1 MTSMSEKSTKKLVLI
16 DAHAILHRAYH
27 ALPQFS
33 NSRGE
38 PTGALYGLSA
48 MLIKI
53 ITTLKPDYMVAA
65 YDLPKPTFRHEAY
78 KDYKA
83 GRAKA
88 DDALISQMKR
98 SREIF
103 EVFNIP
109 IYDKEGFEADDI
121 IGTIVEQVI
130 KDKRLKSK
138 DSVVDII
145 IATGDMDALQLVTD
159 KKVQVFTLKKGINDT
174 IMYDEE
180 AVKARFG
187 FGP

>member
-1 MTSMSEKSTKKLVLI
+1 MAEIEVKKLVLI

-27 ALPQFS
+27 ALPEFS

-38 PTGALYGLSA
+38 PTGGLYGLAA

-53 ITTLKPDYMVAA
+53 ITGLRPDYIAAA

-78 KDYKA
+78 KAYKD

-88 DDALISQMKR
+88 DDALVAQMIR

-109 IYDKEGFEADDI
+109 MYDKEGFEADDVF
-121 IGTIVEQVI
+121 GTIVEQI
-130 KDKRLKSK
+130 KKDKSKEKSK
-138 DSVVDII
+138 ATDI
-145 IATGDMDALQLVTD
+145 V
-159 KKVQVFTLKKGINDT
+159 
-174 IMYDEE
+174 
-180 AVKARFG
+180 
-187 FGP
+187 